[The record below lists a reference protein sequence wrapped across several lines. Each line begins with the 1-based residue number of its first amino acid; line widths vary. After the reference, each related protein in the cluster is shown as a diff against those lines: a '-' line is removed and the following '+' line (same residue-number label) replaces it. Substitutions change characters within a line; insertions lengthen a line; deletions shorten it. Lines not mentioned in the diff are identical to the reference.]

1 MSSWGRVHSQR
12 PSPSGQHVS
21 HTIVFELPK
30 GMKLRASMFR
40 CAVCREN
47 CWAKERVS
55 SDSTACLIVKWAIQ
69 NPLRRFQLRGC
80 ESKWR
85 CGHRNPSFM
94 GSYMAVRDWWGAKIR
109 WPRNQRDFA
118 RCSAFLE
125 GLRALGPICFKWSTE
140 GQEEKLWLLLRWLR
154 SSRAYPPLWL
164 CQLIQKYCL
173 LRKQLLFAFL
183 ISPDNSGRSGLWY
196 LWADAVRSFEE
207 SELRHDQSPMARL
220 LAFLER
226 AAEIS
231 AWSMDKIS

>member
-1 MSSWGRVHSQR
+1 
-12 PSPSGQHVS
+12 
-21 HTIVFELPK
+21 
-30 GMKLRASMFR
+30 MFR

-55 SDSTACLIVKWAIQ
+55 SDSTACLIVIRAIQ
-69 NPLRRFQLRGC
+69 SPLRRFQLRGC

-125 GLRALGPICFKWSTE
+125 GLGALGPICFKWSTE

-154 SSRAYPPLWL
+154 SSRAYSFVTLPAHPK
-164 CQLIQKYCL
+164 I
-173 LRKQLLFAFL
+173 LFASQTVSVC
-183 ISPDNSGRSGLWY
+183 IPDQPRQVRTIWIVIFVSRCSEKLWRKRAETWPESNGEAVGVP
-196 LWADAVRSFEE
+196 WAF
-207 SELRHDQSPMARL
+207 
-220 LAFLER
+220 
-226 AAEIS
+226 S